1 MSEWRHGVCN
11 NIDFSTQQ
19 NIWTFIYCLSQWF
32 SNILHNRHNLHIC
45 TLASLPSEL
54 PLAVLLTVLL
64 VKQHH
69 LHIYKYFFIIFPS
82 LPCPTFSHSLTHN
95 PTVSCILW
103 HSFELSWRPYNV
115 KLPAFYKDSL
125 FFFLYFVFSF
135 DQMDLPV
142 IRDLSEDKSG
152 LSESWLVNKY

>member
-19 NIWTFIYCLSQWF
+19 NIWTFIYCLAQWF
-32 SNILHNRHNLHIC
+32 SNILHNRQNLHIC

-54 PLAVLLTVLL
+54 PLVFLLTVLL

-95 PTVSCILW
+95 PTVSCILR
-103 HSFELSWRPYNV
+103 HSFELSRRPYN
-115 KLPAFYKDSL
+115 LLQSFPFL
-125 FFFLYFVFSF
+125 FPLLCVLVWPDGLAPHTRFVRR
-135 DQMDLPV
+135 Q
-142 IRDLSEDKSG
+142 IRIIRV
-152 LSESWLVNKY
+152 LVGK

>member
-1 MSEWRHGVCN
+1 MSEWRHDVCN

-54 PLAVLLTVLL
+54 PLAFLLTVLL

-95 PTVSCILW
+95 PTVSCILR

-115 KLPAFYKDSL
+115 KLPAFTKIS
-125 FFFLYFVFSF
+125 FSF
-135 DQMDLPV
+135 SFTLCFSLTRWTCPSHEICQKTNQDYQSL
-142 IRDLSEDKSG
+142 G
-152 LSESWLVNKY
+152 W

>member
-19 NIWTFIYCLSQWF
+19 NIWTFIYCLAQWF

-54 PLAVLLTVLL
+54 PLAFLLTVLL

-95 PTVSCILW
+95 PTVSCILR
-103 HSFELSWRPYNV
+103 HSFELSWRPYNLLQSFPFLFPLLCV
-115 KLPAFYKDSL
+115 LVWPDGSYEICQKTNQDYQSL
-125 FFFLYFVFSF
+125 
-135 DQMDLPV
+135 
-142 IRDLSEDKSG
+142 G
-152 LSESWLVNKY
+152 W